1 MYPEDRVLVAYV
13 PRPSDFEIIRSQ
25 GWYRIPRRYAPK
37 GLHAEY
43 LAFYFGRSFGEEKW
57 AIHYYA
63 RRAGDELVRRRDL
76 LPDQPDHPRAD
87 DVYYKVQLEGLQRL
101 AQPIV
106 SLRWRRITF
115 VHTTWDRFMDARE
128 INDLFIE
135 GGPYVDRLYA
145 TLKDRGIRA
154 ERHYHV
160 DGSTADHVVA
170 LSVPT
175 LAGRVDVPYG
185 DLPLDDK
192 TLLTLAEALVKEIAR
207 QGGVA
212 NWRAPRPEWRDT
224 GGGPGPAA
232 DNMRSRHRQR
242 RYQEKKGGQLR

>member
-13 PRPSDFEIIRSQ
+13 PSPEDFEIVCRE
-25 GWYRIPRRYAPK
+25 GWYRIPQRFAPK

-43 LAFYFGRSFGEEKW
+43 LAFYFGGKFGEEKW

-63 RRAGDELVRRRDL
+63 RRAGHELARRRDL

-87 DVYYKVQLEGLQRL
+87 DIYYKVQLGPLQKL

-106 SLRWRRITF
+106 SLRWRRVTF
-115 VHTTWDRFMDARE
+115 IHTTWDRFQDATE

-145 TLKDRGIRA
+145 TLKERGIHPERDYRVA
-154 ERHYHV
+154 EESPDY
-160 DGSTADHVVA
+160 VVA

-175 LAGRVDVPYG
+175 RDGRVDVPYG
-185 DLPLDDK
+185 DLPEGEADVLS
-192 TLLTLAEALVKEIAR
+192 LADALVREIAR
-207 QGGVA
+207 QGGI
-212 NWRAPRPEWRDT
+212 AP
-224 GGGPGPAA
+224 
-232 DNMRSRHRQR
+232 
-242 RYQEKKGGQLR
+242 

>member
-13 PRPSDFEIIRSQ
+13 PRPLDFDLIRRE
-25 GWYRIPRRYAPK
+25 GWYRIPQRSAPK

-43 LAFYFGRSFGEEKW
+43 IAFYFGAAFGEEKY

-63 RRAGDELVRRRDL
+63 RNAGHELARRRDL
-76 LPDQPDHPRAD
+76 LPDEANHPHAD
-87 DVYYKVQLEGLQRL
+87 DIYYKVQLGPLQRL

-106 SLRWRRITF
+106 SLRWRRLTF
-115 VHTTWDRFMDARE
+115 VHTTWDRFQDATE

-145 TLKDRGIRA
+145 TLKERGI
-154 ERHYHV
+154 
-160 DGSTADHVVA
+160 SADRDYRIDEAQPEYVVA

-175 LAGRVDVPYG
+175 RDGRVNVPYG
-185 DLPLDDK
+185 DLPDSDAAV
-192 TLLTLAEALVKEIAR
+192 TAVADALVQAIGR

-212 NWRAPRPEWRDT
+212 
-224 GGGPGPAA
+224 
-232 DNMRSRHRQR
+232 RS
-242 RYQEKKGGQLR
+242 

>member
-13 PRPSDFEIIRSQ
+13 PSPEDFEIVRRE
-25 GWYRIPRRYAPK
+25 GWYRIPQRFAPK

-43 LAFYFGRSFGEEKW
+43 LAFYFGGKFGEEKW

-63 RRAGDELVRRRDL
+63 RRTGHELVRRRDL

-87 DVYYKVQLEGLQRL
+87 DIYYKVQLGPLQKL

-106 SLRWRRITF
+106 SLRWRRVTF
-115 VHTTWDRFMDARE
+115 IHTTWDRFQDATE

-145 TLKDRGIRA
+145 TLKERGIRA
-154 ERHYHV
+154 ERDYRV
-160 DGSTADHVVA
+160 NEESPDYVVA

-175 LAGRVDVPYG
+175 RDGRVDVAYG
-185 DLPLDDK
+185 DLPDDESAV
-192 TLLTLAEALVKEIAR
+192 LSLADALAREIAR
-207 QGGVA
+207 QGGI
-212 NWRAPRPEWRDT
+212 AP
-224 GGGPGPAA
+224 
-232 DNMRSRHRQR
+232 
-242 RYQEKKGGQLR
+242 